1 MCMCYQRYESIMSCV
16 SSDDLKQ
23 MDFSNYKINRLVL
36 LLYLSNVLL
45 RSIMKKYKHSIAK
58 KYGFFWVTLILF
70 SGSILGQW
78 YFGFVTSQ
86 SWQDNLRDTFE
97 NWQSEFLQLM
107 WQVAGLTFL
116 WYVGS
121 PQSKEEEERNNEMLQ
136 WLVRKVDPQNA
147 EKFLSEI
154 DNKYPKK

>member
-1 MCMCYQRYESIMSCV
+1 M
-16 SSDDLKQ
+16 SSDDLQQ
-23 MDFSNYKINRLVL
+23 MEFSDYKINRLVL

-78 YFGFVTSQ
+78 YFGFITSQ

-154 DNKYPKK
+154 DNKFPKK

>member
-1 MCMCYQRYESIMSCV
+1 M
-16 SSDDLKQ
+16 SSDDLKL
-23 MDFSNYKINRLVL
+23 MEFSDYKINRLVL

>member
-1 MCMCYQRYESIMSCV
+1 M

-23 MDFSNYKINRLVL
+23 MEFSDYKINCLVL

>member
-1 MCMCYQRYESIMSCV
+1 M

-23 MDFSNYKINRLVL
+23 MEFSDYKINRLVL

>member
-1 MCMCYQRYESIMSCV
+1 MSN
-16 SSDDLKQ
+16 DDLKQ
-23 MDFSNYKINRLVL
+23 MEFSDYKINRLVL

-70 SGSILGQW
+70 SSSILGQW

>member
-1 MCMCYQRYESIMSCV
+1 M
-16 SSDDLKQ
+16 
-23 MDFSNYKINRLVL
+23 
-36 LLYLSNVLL
+36 
-45 RSIMKKYKHSIAK
+45 
-58 KYGFFWVTLILF
+58 ILF
-70 SGSILGQW
+70 SGSLIGHW
-78 YFGFVTSQ
+78 YFGYVTSQ
-86 SWQDNLRDTFE
+86 SCQENLRDTFE

-136 WLVRKVDPQNA
+136 WLVRKLDPNDA
-147 EKFLSEI
+147 EKFLSEL

>member
-1 MCMCYQRYESIMSCV
+1 MSCV
-16 SSDDLKQ
+16 SSDNLKQ
-23 MDFSNYKINRLVL
+23 MEFSDYKINRLVL

-70 SGSILGQW
+70 SASILGQW

-147 EKFLSEI
+147 EKFLSEM

>member
-1 MCMCYQRYESIMSCV
+1 M

-23 MDFSNYKINRLVL
+23 MEFSDYKINCLVL

-45 RSIMKKYKHSIAK
+45 RSIMKKYKHSITK

>member
-1 MCMCYQRYESIMSCV
+1 
-16 SSDDLKQ
+16 
-23 MDFSNYKINRLVL
+23 
-36 LLYLSNVLL
+36 
-45 RSIMKKYKHSIAK
+45 MKKYKHSIAK

-70 SGSILGQW
+70 SGSIIGQW

-136 WLVRKVDPQNA
+136 WLVRKMDPKYA
-147 EKFLSEI
+147 DEFLAEI
-154 DNKYPKK
+154 DHKYPKK